1 MLLNLLFPRNCYLC
15 KKPGLYFCTSC
26 QKKLPVKK
34 HQYCPVCV
42 KKTLLGYT
50 HTFCQHRNNPEL
62 SISLFDYQEPIRSA
76 LHDLKHRFVS
86 DLAKEFSLL
95 TINQLKRKHKDILT
109 HWQKQNFILLPVPL
123 HRQRRNYRGFNQT
136 EILGKLIAKNLKLQY
151 KNLLIRSRPTRPQ
164 YKLSKKERLQNLKK
178 AFSFSST
185 EKPVPQ
191 NYLLFDDIFTTG
203 TTLSACCRV
212 LKQNKALNVHLL
224 TLAR

>member
-26 QKKLPVKK
+26 QKKLPIKK
-34 HQYCPVCV
+34 HQY
-42 KKTLLGYT
+42 
-50 HTFCQHRNNPEL
+50 RNNPEL
-62 SISLFDYQEPIRSA
+62 SISLFAYTPAIRSA
-76 LHDLKHRFVS
+76 LHDLKYRFVT
-86 DLAKEFSLL
+86 DLAQELATLSTK
-95 TINQLKRKHKDILT
+95 TIKTHYKDFLV
-109 HWQKQNFILLPVPL
+109 HWQKQNFVFLPVPL
-123 HRQRRNYRGFNQT
+123 HRHRHNYRGFNQT

-178 AFSFSST
+178 AFSFSKK
-185 EKPVPQ
+185 EHPAPQ

-203 TTLSACCRV
+203 TTLSVCCRV
-212 LKQNKALNVHLL
+212 LKQNKALNVHFL